1 MKKMTIPV
9 LIVILWV
16 AGSAAGEEAAVP
28 SPSAFL
34 PEQVYTFEPVME
46 GAEVSHDFILQNK
59 GNETLLIEKLK
70 SG

>member
-1 MKKMTIPV
+1 MKKIVIPV
-9 LIVILWV
+9 LMLILCV
-16 AGSAAGEEAAVP
+16 TGGAAGEEP

-34 PEQVYTFEPVME
+34 PEQVYTFEPVIE

-59 GNETLLIEKLK
+59 GNETLLIEKLS